1 MPERKCIAG
10 KAVYRSSISA
20 DLPAIA
26 QLESLSDV
34 PDGSGLS
41 EALIALPADTL
52 SFVAEFD
59 GDIIGHMM
67 LTAIA
72 GPDRALALAPLVIL
86 SVATYVGTIATF
98 LGLIAT

>member
-1 MPERKCIAG
+1 
-10 KAVYRSSISA
+10 
-20 DLPAIA
+20 
-26 QLESLSDV
+26 
-34 PDGSGLS
+34 
-41 EALIALPADTL
+41 
-52 SFVAEFD
+52 
-59 GDIIGHMM
+59 MM